1 MVPRF
6 VANEDQA
13 RFNSGHPLEMQVK
26 RYGSA
31 LGFHPRGKG
40 STPFTRTMPAWSSSH
55 DGRLVS
61 DKRWCDSCRGL

>member
-31 LGFHPRGKG
+31 LGFHPRGPG
-40 STPFTRTMPAWSSSH
+40 STPGTRTDA
-55 DGRLVS
+55 RVVQ
-61 DKRWCDSCRGL
+61 